1 MARNSLEDAWDAQA
15 LKLGKL
21 NLRFTSDETERR
33 YRIMHIRQSLPIIW
47 VSTLAGLFLYVIFG
61 VLDLYIVPDKLTEIW
76 IIRYGIVCPILIGI
90 FFVTRTKLFLRI
102 SQPVL
107 ALAMFV
113 PGLGILG
120 MVAIAN
126 APGSHFYY
134 AGLIIVII
142 YCSSLSVFRY
152 VYAAAISLT
161 LLAIY
166 QVVALVVNLISTE
179 TLINNDFFL
188 TVSLA
193 IGVFTSYTQELYIRQ
208 NFINTQL
215 LLQEKDRTDQLLE
228 EARASS
234 RAKTEFLAPMSH
246 ELRTPLNAIL
256 GFSEVIKQQMFG
268 PIGSKKYLTYIEDIY
283 NSGTHLLSLITDILD
298 LSKAEAGRLALREEV
313 VDLTEVLDGCM
324 RMFRE
329 RAAESGVRLQFD
341 MPRVAT
347 QVRADPR
354 LLRQSFINLISNA
367 VKFTQKGG
375 SVILSIGHAEDES
388 VHVRIEDSGI
398 GIAREDL
405 VKIVEPFVQVEAPLA
420 AAMQAAGLACRWPR
434 KSWSCMTA
442 RSRSKARSGSAR
454 PSPHGCPPG
463 GCSPGGRGRLSSR
476 GMPLKR
482 LNRVFAGL
490 RRVFADRE
498 AGCDPSCRPSP

>member
-107 ALAMFV
+107 ALAMLV

-134 AGLIIVII
+134 AGLIIVIYYAGLIIVII
-142 YCSSLSVFRY
+142 YCSPLSVFRY

-166 QVVALVVNLISTE
+166 QVVALVVNPIPTE

-215 LLQEKDRTDQLLE
+215 LLKEKDRTDQLLE

-234 RAKTEFLAPMSH
+234 RAKTEFLALMSH

-329 RAAESGVRLQFD
+329 GAAESGVRLQFD

-405 VKIVEPFVQVEAPLA
+405 VKIVEPFVQVESAFSRGHEGSGLGLPLA
-420 AAMQAAGLACRWPR
+420 KKVMELHDGSLAVE
-434 KSWSCMTA
+434 SEIGVGTTVTA
-442 RSRSKARSGSAR
+442 RLPA
-454 PSPHGCPPG
+454 
-463 GCSPGGRGRLSSR
+463 
-476 GMPLKR
+476 
-482 LNRVFAGL
+482 
-490 RRVFADRE
+490 RRVLPRGVLPRG
-498 AGCDPSCRPSP
+498 AGSPKLSGDAA